1 MSWTC
6 TCTLSNASLHLA
18 CGACGRE
25 RPSDEDMAL
34 RSREVIDLS
43 GSPAPKRARRE
54 ATDDLDGFLGQIRE
68 AAEDLVKTGP
78 TRAVRA
84 ALLRVC
90 TFNVPMGIGVNDLR
104 TGGLVGVDLSL
115 QDVRMRCAAKQMRH
129 VLDDAAELCGA
140 GAPTVFAMQEVK
152 DVPSSAA
159 FPTPR
164 RVLTGMLLRELN
176 ALMSAREFVAVNPEW
191 ACPIVYARDAMR
203 VLRCGR
209 FLLSDKPGWQSG
221 VPCACGF
228 RDQWVSACHCED
240 HANER
245 GRPEYKGGGG
255 SWAAFR
261 LRAPAAAATD
271 DGPADLVVVSVH
283 VSNKK
288 TELRARGVR
297 EVLAPLVSAL
307 RASFGCA
314 VVLTGDFNAT
324 KTQAERA
331 HDKRDDADGRG
342 EYASLCGAFRADDES
357 DDDDDEPGG
366 AASVCGDTWEFARE
380 KPRAN
385 GLFSS
390 TCHAWNGLAPAW
402 QHGNCGTQGPS
413 ANRVYVGAA
422 ARADGAGAS
431 RTKLGASVA
440 GLKKTYGSERFIDWV
455 LVDRASL
462 GRARRRCVHG
472 GRRDVAEADVAVLRA
487 TVHTRRG
494 ELADYSRTSSGAHA
508 GANWHG
514 WGSDHFPVSADLELV
529 LRR

>member
-54 ATDDLDGFLGQIRE
+54 ATDDLDGFLGRVRE

-176 ALMSAREFVAVNPEW
+176 ALMSASSSRSTRSGRAPS
-191 ACPIVYARDAMR
+191 CTRARR
-203 VLRCGR
+203 
-209 FLLSDKPGWQSG
+209 
-221 VPCACGF
+221 CAC
-228 RDQWVSACHCED
+228 C
-240 HANER
+240 
-245 GRPEYKGGGG
+245 
-255 SWAAFR
+255 
-261 LRAPAAAATD
+261 
-271 DGPADLVVVSVH
+271 
-283 VSNKK
+283 
-288 TELRARGVR
+288 
-297 EVLAPLVSAL
+297 
-307 RASFGCA
+307 
-314 VVLTGDFNAT
+314 
-324 KTQAERA
+324 
-331 HDKRDDADGRG
+331 
-342 EYASLCGAFRADDES
+342 
-357 DDDDDEPGG
+357 
-366 AASVCGDTWEFARE
+366 
-380 KPRAN
+380 
-385 GLFSS
+385 
-390 TCHAWNGLAPAW
+390 
-402 QHGNCGTQGPS
+402 
-413 ANRVYVGAA
+413 
-422 ARADGAGAS
+422 GAGAS
-431 RTKLGASVA
+431 S
-440 GLKKTYGSERFIDWV
+440 
-455 LVDRASL
+455 
-462 GRARRRCVHG
+462 
-472 GRRDVAEADVAVLRA
+472 
-487 TVHTRRG
+487 
-494 ELADYSRTSSGAHA
+494 SRTSRAGRAACRARAASAISG
-508 GANWHG
+508 
-514 WGSDHFPVSADLELV
+514 
-529 LRR
+529 